1 MRCQILGWGCKFF
14 EVEMKSDLHYK
25 IGRAKVKIEGQ
36 SGYPC
41 DAFSLTIYQTAVV
54 SLDNSESDSVYF

>member
-1 MRCQILGWGCKFF
+1 
-14 EVEMKSDLHYK
+14 MKSDLHYK